1 MYREM
6 KLNLFQRSSHCGN
19 KPVLM
24 AADPSDLTIV
34 CNEYSLMIK
43 PEASSVEEEVV
54 LYLDRITNHPSYSP
68 GTPADT
74 GANIKGP
81 YAGGD
86 IAVYHLTGE
95 SKRKLK
101 DAMGKK
107 KLWPACLPK
116 KSYTS
121 KRGVFGGWLDQE
133 PFYRLSTDS
142 LLAYEKTFL
151 TLKAVTVKIHLLIG
165 NYVSF

>member
-1 MYREM
+1 
-6 KLNLFQRSSHCGN
+6 
-19 KPVLM
+19 M
-24 AADPSDLTIV
+24 AAEPSDLTIV

-43 PEASSVEEEVV
+43 PEADSEEEEVV

-74 GANIKGP
+74 GANMKGP

-86 IAVYHLTGE
+86 IAVYHLKGE
-95 SKRKLK
+95 SKQKLK
-101 DAMGKK
+101 AAMEKK

-116 KSYTS
+116 KSYTN
-121 KRGVFGGWLDQE
+121 KGGIFGGWLDQE

-142 LLAYEKTFL
+142 LLAYEKKFL
-151 TLKAVTVKIHLLIG
+151 TLKAVRVRNCHYEMGCVYI
-165 NYVSF
+165 Y